1 MAKKLN
7 EQELIEEYKSRQK
20 TYHVDLHR
28 DGKPEAYARERK
40 GRGGFYNPKG
50 ELMNQHRRDLL
61 KSISREQRDELEKI
75 RSSNGE
81 YYVILKLTYY
91 VPLPSSTTKTKR
103 VLQLNNIM
111 RPISRTGDLD
121 NLDKFYL
128 DTCHN
133 ILYDD
138 DKRVI
143 QIHAEKYYSETPRVE
158 ISADYII
165 IE

>member
-1 MAKKLN
+1 MKKKT
-7 EQELIEEYKSRQK
+7 EAEIIEEYKSKQK
-20 TYHVDLHR
+20 TYHIELSR
-28 DGKPEAYARERK
+28 NGKPEAYARERK

-50 ELMNQHRRDLL
+50 ELMKEHRKDLL
-61 KSISREQRDELEKI
+61 KSISKEQRDELQKI
-75 RSSNGE
+75 RESGNE
-81 YYVILKLTYY
+81 YFLNITLIYY
-91 VPLPSSTTKTKR
+91 VPLPASGTKTTKL
-103 VLQLNNIM
+103 LQANNII

-128 DTCHN
+128 DTCHD

-138 DKRVI
+138 DKRVV
-143 QIHAEKYYSETPRVE
+143 QIHAEKYYSDIPRVE